1 MYLQRTFIGAAIFLI
16 VGAASAQTVSP
27 SPDTR
32 SAFNAAFQETLRKPA
47 DPPTLLRYA
56 ELAVQVG
63 DLEAAISALERLL
76 MIDGEQPKVKLELG
90 VLYYRLGSYEA
101 ARGYLESARVS
112 ARATPETKQRAG
124 QYIAELDAKSG
135 KSQFS
140 GDLFTAMRHSTNANS
155 GPVGPTSSF
164 GASTVPSPTVAQRSD
179 LSVLG
184 AATLRHRYDLERQD
198 NGALESDFSFYTT
211 RQFQVSEANLL
222 LLDFTTGPR
231 TAPFDGWLSDL
242 AVKPFVAGR
251 YVSGHDLPIYWAW
264 GAGLEA
270 AAPLGDQIHAT
281 FSVSGRRRDFINNA
295 DAPNNDRSSGNEA
308 AAVVDFRVELTQ
320 SMTMS
325 LNSSFTRYVAMV
337 PSESYVDYGFGGSMA
352 VRFTD
357 PLSLN
362 GRLWSVTASGGVQLA
377 TYDQPDVAVDPI
389 QRRGQAD
396 LNLSLILAIPLDEQL
411 TLIAQGALSQRT
423 AQLNNYAY
431 NSFTSLI
438 GISWRF

>member
-1 MYLQRTFIGAAIFLI
+1 MA
-16 VGAASAQTVSP
+16 TVDSTIP
-27 SPDTR
+27 PGE
-32 SAFNAAFQETLRKPA
+32 NPA
-47 DPPTLLRYA
+47 PYH
-56 ELAVQVG
+56 E
-63 DLEAAISALERLL
+63 E
-76 MIDGEQPKVKLELG
+76 
-90 VLYYRLGSYEA
+90 
-101 ARGYLESARVS
+101 
-112 ARATPETKQRAG
+112 
-124 QYIAELDAKSG
+124 
-135 KSQFS
+135 
-140 GDLFTAMRHSTNANS
+140 
-155 GPVGPTSSF
+155 
-164 GASTVPSPTVAQRSD
+164 
-179 LSVLG
+179 
-184 AATLRHRYDLERQD
+184 
-198 NGALESDFSFYTT
+198 
-211 RQFQVSEANLL
+211 
-222 LLDFTTGPR
+222 
-231 TAPFDGWLSDL
+231 
-242 AVKPFVAGR
+242 
-251 YVSGHDLPIYWAW
+251 GHDP
-264 GAGLEA
+264 
-270 AAPLGDQIHAT
+270 
-281 FSVSGRRRDFINNA
+281 RRRDFINNA